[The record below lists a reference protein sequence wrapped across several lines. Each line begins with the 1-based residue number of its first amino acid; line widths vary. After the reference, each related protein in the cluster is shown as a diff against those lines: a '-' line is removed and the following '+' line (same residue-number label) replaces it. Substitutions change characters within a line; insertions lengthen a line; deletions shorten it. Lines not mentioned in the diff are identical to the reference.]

1 MTICASL
8 RAVEYLSVQELISEA
23 GVEALAVSVLPKRSW
38 FDVRGLSTDRLDPLP
53 DSIGDELRPVVGAD
67 VGWDTSND
75 EQIGQGVDHVRR
87 VQLPLHAD
95 RQALTAELVDDVQ
108 CSIGST
114 VFCSMM
120 DKVV

>member
-95 RQALTAELVDDVQ
+95 RQALTAERAMPK
-108 CSIGST
+108 SW
-114 VFCSMM
+114 
-120 DKVV
+120 